1 VLPLRAGLVVI
12 HPATQE
18 VSGVQVTYS
27 INGGSAVKVGY
38 ARWSAK
44 GDVDAN
50 SLKAQRAALS
60 TAGCSPVLFDADSG
74 GNDAR
79 PGWLQLKA
87 LVETGRVTEVVT
99 KDASRLGR
107 DMAETTGFLK
117 LCRIKLVAV
126 TFLATPQQN
135 IAAGDP
141 TSVHL
146 KISLGLDEY
155 YREETKRK
163 IRNGIKDAQAAGK
176 HRNRVP
182 YGYQRIDGALSPHP
196 QHWDIAQQ
204 LIGLLERN
212 RWSAHA
218 ALDQARDLSGRRWTA
233 SGLRNWLLSPS
244 LRGGVGIGQTKR
256 GVYEQI
262 HWNRHQRLLSDQQYR
277 DALQSIEANRRV
289 VGRGHKQRL
298 SGLVRCVHCGFACSL
313 QTQKQRWSYARCNE
327 LDCQARYKSLKT
339 EVIEVITGQAI
350 VQQVDIWMQQVA
362 VSKLP
367 RAVSPELVKLE
378 AELADLKPLLKTGKA
393 LYVQQAAAVQIQID
407 SLLAMPQD
415 DGRARLQRFIDVWAG
430 DINAGELMGWI
441 NDADDRAAGAAG
453 VMGHVFRALVE
464 SVEMDGLEKRVVAV
478 KLRQTPILGL
488 LLDAT
493 EVPDGDSNPLLHG
506 TVFRRLER
514 ALGNG

>member
-1 VLPLRAGLVVI
+1 M
-12 HPATQE
+12 
-18 VSGVQVTYS
+18 
-27 INGGSAVKVGY
+27 KVGY
-38 ARWSAK
+38 ARWSK
-44 GDVDAN
+44 KTDTDAN
-50 SLKAQRAALS
+50 SLQAQRSALS
-60 TAGCSPVLFDADSG
+60 AAGCSPVLSDADSG

-87 LVETGRVTEVVT
+87 LIEAGKVKEVVA

-107 DMAETTGFLK
+107 DMAETAGFLK
-117 LCRIKLVAV
+117 LCRQTRVAV
-126 TFLATPQQN
+126 TFTGDPAN
-135 IAAGDP
+135 SVAAGDP
-141 TSVHL
+141 SSVHL
-146 KISLGLDEY
+146 KIILGLDEH
-155 YREETKRK
+155 YREEARRK
-163 IRNGIKDAQAAGK
+163 ISEGISRAQAAGK
-176 HRNRVP
+176 HRNKVP
-182 YGYQRIDGALSPHP
+182 FGYERRDGVLHPHP
-196 QHWDIAQQ
+196 EQWAIAQQ
-204 LIGLLERN
+204 LIGALERH

-218 ALDQARDLSGRRWTA
+218 ALEDARTLSGRRWTA
-233 SGLRNWLLSPS
+233 SGLRGWVLSPS
-244 LRGGVGIGQTKR
+244 LRGGVGIGQSKR

-298 SGLVRCVHCGFACSL
+298 SGLIRCSHCGFACSL
-313 QTQKQRWSYARCNE
+313 QTQRQRWSYARCNE
-327 LDCQARYKSLKT
+327 QDCPARYKSLQT
-339 EVIEVITGQAI
+339 EIVEVAVGHAI
-350 VQQVDIWMQQVA
+350 MRQVDVWLQQVA
-362 VSKLP
+362 TSQVP
-367 RAVSPELVKLE
+367 RAVNPELTKLE

-393 LYVQQAAAVQIQID
+393 LYLQQVAAVQVQID
-407 SLLAMPQD
+407 SLLAVPQD
-415 DGRARLQRFIDVWAG
+415 DGSERLKQFVDVWAS
-430 DINAGELMGWI
+430 DIKAGELMGWV

-464 SVEMDGLEKRVVAV
+464 SVEMDGLEKQVVEV